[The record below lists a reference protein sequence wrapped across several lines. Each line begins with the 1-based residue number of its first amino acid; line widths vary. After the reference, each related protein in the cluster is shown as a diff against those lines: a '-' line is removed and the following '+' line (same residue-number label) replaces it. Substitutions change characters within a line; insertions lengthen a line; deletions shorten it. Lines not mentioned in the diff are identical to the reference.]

1 MAPYRPGTWPAARPP
16 PRAPGRREG
25 TNQQDPTTLGRFFFF
40 YRWAGSL
47 CQKGTARCHS
57 QLSPLSLSGI
67 SALVSCL
74 IGVTGS
80 CKRGRPEGMTR
91 EKDPAEEEAGSGQ
104 VPGFEDPGHQA
115 KALGLY
121 PTGSEAD
128 EVASVL
134 KKGPW
139 GG

>member
-1 MAPYRPGTWPAARPP
+1 
-16 PRAPGRREG
+16 
-25 TNQQDPTTLGRFFFF
+25 
-40 YRWAGSL
+40 
-47 CQKGTARCHS
+47 
-57 QLSPLSLSGI
+57 
-67 SALVSCL
+67 
-74 IGVTGS
+74 
-80 CKRGRPEGMTR
+80 MTR

-104 VPGFEDPGHQA
+104 VPGCEDLGHQA